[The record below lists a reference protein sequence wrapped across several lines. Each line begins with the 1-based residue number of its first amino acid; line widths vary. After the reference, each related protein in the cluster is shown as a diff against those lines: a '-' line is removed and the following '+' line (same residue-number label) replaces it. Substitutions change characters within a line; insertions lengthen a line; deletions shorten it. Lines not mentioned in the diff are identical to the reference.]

1 MNIKNSMLPES
12 IQYVIYRYVH
22 EMKFSSVMCELVE
35 MDLWDTLS
43 GYNST
48 DSEGYDS
55 SKN

>member
-22 EMKFSSVMCELVE
+22 EMKFSSVMSELVE

-48 DSEGYDS
+48 DSEGYES
-55 SKN
+55 SNN